1 MWLALP
7 PPWQDDSQDPQ
18 LSALPGTGLPSHK
31 ALAKLEEE
39 TSTLSF
45 SFSQGFITVEFGG
58 KQVLLRARAPYG
70 GLRTPPF
77 GTSQEH
83 RSWFPQAPLPCRPF
97 AGMSL
102 MSLSLTDEGAAPV
115 PSTLWSKVLNS
126 LIVEAATVTGGLP
139 LACVS

>member
-1 MWLALP
+1 M
-7 PPWQDDSQDPQ
+7 
-18 LSALPGTGLPSHK
+18 
-31 ALAKLEEE
+31 
-39 TSTLSF
+39 
-45 SFSQGFITVEFGG
+45 EFGG

-70 GLRTPPF
+70 ELRTPPF
-77 GTSQEH
+77 GTSQER
-83 RSWFPQAPLPCRPF
+83 RSWFPQAPFPCRPF

>member
-7 PPWQDDSQDPQ
+7 PLWRDDFQDPQ

-39 TSTLSF
+39 IATLSF
-45 SFSQGFITVEFGG
+45 NFSQGFITLWSLG
-58 KQVLLRARAPYG
+58 KASVAEG
-70 GLRTPPF
+70 KNTIWGLRTPPS
-77 GTSQEH
+77 GTSQERH
-83 RSWFPQAPLPCRPF
+83 SWFPQAPFPCPPL

-102 MSLSLTDEGAAPV
+102 MSLSLRDKGAAPV

-139 LACVS
+139 LTCVS